1 MRKALSAL
9 LIISLI
15 LGTAGCASMQKKFI
29 RKKKPAAK
37 KPHIYQL
44 KKYEKKPTPELY
56 KKHYAWWMSWQ
67 SEILATLGK
76 NHKKDMCCIEQI
88 VSNLRDMQG
97 ILVPEK
103 ADELE
108 PHIARMEEVKR
119 ILFKEDLTQFNRTYV
134 TMTLEREERYIKK
147 NFYYKKVKNHLRQSF
162 DPSADTQGQSRAEPR
177 D

>member
-1 MRKALSAL
+1 MRKALSVL
-9 LIISLI
+9 IIISLVF
-15 LGTAGCASMQKKFI
+15 GTAGCANLQKKFT
-29 RKKKPAAK
+29 RKKKTETK
-37 KPHIYQL
+37 KPRIYQI

-76 NHKKDMCCIEQI
+76 NHKKDRCCIEQI

-108 PHIARMEEVKR
+108 PHIARLEEVKK
-119 ILFKEDLTQFNRTYV
+119 IIFTEDLTQFNKTYV

-147 NFYYKKVKNHLRQSF
+147 NYSYRKVKDYLRQNF
-162 DPSADTQGQSRAEPR
+162 DEEPPAEN
-177 D
+177 